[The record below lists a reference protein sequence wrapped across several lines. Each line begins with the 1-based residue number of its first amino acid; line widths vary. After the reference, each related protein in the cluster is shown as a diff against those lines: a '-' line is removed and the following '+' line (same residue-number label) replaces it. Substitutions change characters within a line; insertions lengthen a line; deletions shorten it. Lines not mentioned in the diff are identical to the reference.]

1 MTFNTHDQVPD
12 SPTNTFATFNPLVE
26 ANVTLSNGN
35 LTHTQNTWSNTNH
48 NSNSTLAIPVG
59 KFYWEGYYYRT
70 SGTKDNPSWGVFNN
84 IDLNPLAD
92 AVSGDDDHVTYWP
105 NNADANNYYKNGS
118 TTNTTGGHST
128 GSNFLGFHIA
138 MCCVEMDANGTGKIW
153 FGSNGAWHNGGSPND
168 PSTDDTYV
176 TFTSK
181 TVLPYFDAP
190 GGELAIWIVNFGQ
203 DSSFGGNKTSGSA
216 NATDANG
223 IGNFYYQ
230 PPTGALALCSAN
242 LPDPN
247 LDPNVDDLSEDNMKT
262 VIWTGDNNNGRQI
275 DIDAVGTGTGFPPD
289 MVWIAIRT
297 GTAGVQCTTD
307 SVRGV
312 DSILSTN
319 RSHSDSSYDA
329 SWRSAYGQVTEFNST
344 GFKVNKGS
352 STSNFNSNNNTYVGW
367 SFRAGGAPSSDGVA
381 MVDGTATTCSALA
394 TSASASITPTRMS
407 VNTKAG
413 FSIIKAYTTNVQAN
427 DMTESVPHGLTQTP
441 HFVISKPITLSHP
454 WMVYH
459 KNGFN
464 GNAPNNLQGLQLN
477 SSNPQFTN
485 SSYHTVEVTNSVIKF
500 GRQTIE
506 FNNNYIVFYVWHS
519 VPGYSAFGSYTG
531 NGSPSGPFVYLG
543 FKPAFVLLKHSTGS
557 NQHWWLYDNKRDPNN
572 YVGRAK
578 YANLTSNEGSQSEA
592 LDFLSNGFR
601 ITSNSNVINGTG
613 QNCIYMAFAEQPGKY
628 SNAR

>member
-12 SPTNTFATFNPLVE
+12 SPTNTFAT
-26 ANVTLSNGN
+26 
-35 LTHTQNTWSNTNH
+35 
-48 NSNSTLAIPVG
+48 
-59 KFYWEGYYYRT
+59 
-70 SGTKDNPSWGVFNN
+70 
-84 IDLNPLAD
+84 LNPLNLNSSHSKPTDGNLKIVGHAAYVYNGGIYSNISVSKND
-92 AVSGDDDHVTYWP
+92 SNLYYAEFACLGSFNSSGYYQLGIGTDNYQPTNSGAQSKPHYDSNGIGFGASGTSIVSNNTNVFTITTSFSVPDTSGIWQILVKGSTGEVWFGKNNTLLNSGSPVASISGDYEHLSFFIEVYTPSD
-105 NNADANNYYKNGS
+105 
-118 TTNTTGGHST
+118 
-128 GSNFLGFHIA
+128 
-138 MCCVEMDANGTGKIW
+138 IW
-153 FGSNGAWHNGGSPND
+153 YA
-168 PSTDDTYV
+168 
-176 TFTSK
+176 
-181 TVLPYFDAP
+181 
-190 GGELAIWIVNFGQ
+190 NFGQ

-223 IGNFYYQ
+223 LGDFYYS
-230 PPTGALALCSAN
+230 PPTGALALCNAN

-275 DIDAVGTGTGFPPD
+275 DTDGVGTGTGFQPD

-319 RSHSDSSYDA
+319 QSNADSSFDA
-329 SWRSAYGQVTEFNST
+329 SWRSSYGQLTEFNST

-352 STSNFNSNNNTYVGW
+352 SSSNFNSNNNTYVGW

-485 SSYHTVEVTNSVIKF
+485 STYHTVEVTNSVIKF

-531 NGSPSGPFVYLG
+531 NASANGPFVYTG

-578 YANLTSNEGSQSEA
+578 YANLSSNEGSQSEA